1 MPILDIIAFKSKE
14 DPKTS
19 TAVQSFFESL
29 KKYDGVQ
36 SAWHGV
42 QVEGADHYHIL
53 VFWESLAHLKAA
65 SEDTYYPTL
74 SPALPIADSTLLRR
88 VFEFK
93 AFPEIALT
101 APVTDLSYMSLKE
114 GFNFETHLEPT
125 LVKFTQ
131 LKDVGAL
138 GAYWGHSMEV
148 DRLSV
153 ILAGWN
159 RDHHDA
165 PQNPAYKELV
175 HAALPVVKFD
185 LKFIPFE
192 KVF

>member
-1 MPILDIIAFKSKE
+1 MVCKGIRYIHGI
-14 DPKTS
+14 
-19 TAVQSFFESL
+19 
-29 KKYDGVQ
+29 DGYSVSCSCSVDF

-65 SEDTYYPTL
+65 SEDAYYPTL

-159 RDHHDA
+159 RVQARRLRLPH
-165 PQNPAYKELV
+165 LV
-175 HAALPVVKFD
+175 P
-185 LKFIPFE
+185 
-192 KVF
+192 